1 MTEVVLILISLLL
14 VAACGAFVAAEFA
27 LITVSRSAVE
37 RDAAAGDRRAA
48 GVLRALKTLSTQL
61 SGAQLGITIT
71 NLTIGFLAQ
80 PAIATLLKGPL
91 ENLGLGGAATTV
103 SVVLALVLATGLTM
117 IFGELVPK
125 NLAIT
130 KPRETANAV
139 TPFMRGFS
147 KATAHLIRWFNGT
160 ANSIL
165 RMFGIEPQEELA
177 SARSPEELAGLVK
190 HSAVQGTLAAETAQ
204 WVQRSLAFGDR
215 RAHDVMT
222 PRSRMLTVA
231 PEDSVLDLIA
241 LAKSTGHSRF
251 PVRSGDGEAQII
263 GNAHVRGALTVPFED
278 RHRTPVSAIMV
289 EPNLLP
295 DTVELDEL
303 LDILKDG
310 GHQMAVL
317 IDEFGDTAGLVT
329 FEDLVEEIVGDVRDE
344 HDREPQHVRRAVDGG
359 WILSGLLRPD
369 EVAAVIGEQVP
380 ESDDY
385 DTLGGLIV
393 EHLSRLA
400 TVGDTITVESPP
412 PPGRDAADIELTVL
426 ALDGHRIDQ
435 VRVTVTYPS
444 HQTYWDE
451 SGEPPDPDSADEN
464 SGTDESPESEK

>member
-27 LITVSRSAVE
+27 LITVNRSGVE
-37 RDAAAGDRRAA
+37 KDAAAGDRRAA
-48 GVLRALKTLSTQL
+48 GVLRALQTLSTQL

-80 PAIATLLKGPL
+80 PAIAGLLEGPL
-91 ENLGLGGAATTV
+91 TDLGLGGAATSV
-103 SVVLALVLATGLTM
+103 SVVIALVLATALTM

-125 NLAIT
+125 NLAIA

-160 ANSIL
+160 ANAIL

-177 SARSPEELAGLVK
+177 SARSPEELAGLVR
-190 HSAVQGTLAAETAQ
+190 HSAVKGTLAAETAS

-231 PEDSVLDLIA
+231 PEDSVLDLIVV
-241 LAKSTGHSRF
+241 AKSSGHSRF
-251 PVRSGDGEAQII
+251 PVRSGDGEGQII
-263 GNAHVRGALTVPFED
+263 GNAHVRGALAVPFEE
-278 RHRTPVSAIMV
+278 RHRTPISSIMV

-295 DTVELDEL
+295 DTLELDEL

-344 HDREPQHVRRAVDGG
+344 HDREPQQVFPAGDGG

-380 ESDDY
+380 DSGDY

-400 TVGDTITVESPP
+400 TVGDTVTVESPP
-412 PPGRDAADIELTVL
+412 PPGKEPALLEFTVL
-426 ALDGHRIDQ
+426 ALDGYRIDQ
-435 VRVTVTYPS
+435 VRVTVTYPANP
-444 HQTYWDE
+444 TYWHEPEE
-451 SGEPPDPDSADEN
+451 SAGPEGPAETEN
-464 SGTDESPESEK
+464 VDESPEADK